1 MNEEKTIRKR
11 FHKPYHF
18 LAKAGKLDMGCL
30 TEIFKNF
37 HLDDF
42 REEINHWQQLALSNN
57 QSAYEDGCDR
67 EDFIDFVEQL
77 HKLIEAFHCINNKT
91 NHQQQKKRLKGLPK
105 KTKKI
110 LSKMNSPLSL
120 TEEEKN
126 SPGLVITRFCKTFE
140 QPYAKIELLDIL
152 DAVIT
157 YEGDKT
163 SYKGNLVLFYQHVH
177 CLVKLAYTTG
187 KNKKLI
193 KTLI

>member
-1 MNEEKTIRKR
+1 MTERKR

-18 LAKAGKLDMGCL
+18 LAKTRKLDIGCL

-42 REEINHWQQLALSNN
+42 REEINLWQHLALSNN

-67 EDFIDFVEQL
+67 EDLIDFVEEL
-77 HKLIEAFHCINNKT
+77 HKLIEAFHCINNKI
-91 NHQQQKKRLKGLPK
+91 NHQQKKKQLKGLPK
-105 KTKKI
+105 KTKKM
-110 LSKMNSPLSL
+110 LSKMNIPLSL

-126 SPGLVITRFCKTFE
+126 SPGLVIKQFCKTFE
-140 QPYAKIELLDIL
+140 QDYAKIELLDML

-163 SYKGNLVLFYQHVH
+163 SHKVNLVLSYQHVH
-177 CLVKLAYTTG
+177 YLIKLAYHIG
-187 KNKKLI
+187 KHKKFYKILN
-193 KTLI
+193 

>member
-1 MNEEKTIRKR
+1 MTERKK
-11 FHKPYHF
+11 FYKPHHF
-18 LAKAGKLDMGCL
+18 LPNTKKHPTRCL
-30 TEIFKNF
+30 WEIFKNF
-37 HLDDF
+37 HLGDF
-42 REEINHWQQLALSNN
+42 REEINLWQQLALSNN

-67 EDFIDFVEQL
+67 EDLIDFVEQL
-77 HKLIEAFHCINNKT
+77 HKLIEAFHCINNKM
-91 NHQQQKKRLKGLPK
+91 NHRQKKRRLKGLPK
-105 KTKKI
+105 KTKKM

-140 QPYAKIELLDIL
+140 QSYAKIEVLDML